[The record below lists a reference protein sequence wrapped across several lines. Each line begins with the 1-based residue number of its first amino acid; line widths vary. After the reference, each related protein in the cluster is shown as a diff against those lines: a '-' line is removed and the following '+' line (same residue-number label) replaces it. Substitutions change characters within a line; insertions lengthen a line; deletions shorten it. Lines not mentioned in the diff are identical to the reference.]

1 MATPALGKTQ
11 CNSNPSKGLASHYR
25 LIDGKKCWYTGK
37 AMEKV
42 NLAWRI
48 SDAKTAKVP
57 KADKAPVDNMVAK
70 PTAIVEYQGIAAPML
85 EALRITQQL
94 VIFSVIQQE
103 ATDYAV
109 DGICGEVTWGV
120 CDRGRLVR

>member
-1 MATPALGKTQ
+1 MA
-11 CNSNPSKGLASHYR
+11 
-25 LIDGKKCWYTGK
+25 
-37 AMEKV
+37 KV
-42 NLAWRI
+42 NLEWE
-48 SDAKTAKVP
+48 KTNAQATKAATSGP
-57 KADKAPVDNMVAK
+57 KTMDNVVAK

-85 EALRITQQL
+85 EALRVTQQL

>member
-1 MATPALGKTQ
+1 
-11 CNSNPSKGLASHYR
+11 
-25 LIDGKKCWYTGK
+25 
-37 AMEKV
+37 MEKV

-70 PTAIVEYQGIAAPML
+70 PTAIVEYQDIAAPML
-85 EALRITQQL
+85 EALRITQKL
-94 VIFSVIQQE
+94 VIFSAIQQE